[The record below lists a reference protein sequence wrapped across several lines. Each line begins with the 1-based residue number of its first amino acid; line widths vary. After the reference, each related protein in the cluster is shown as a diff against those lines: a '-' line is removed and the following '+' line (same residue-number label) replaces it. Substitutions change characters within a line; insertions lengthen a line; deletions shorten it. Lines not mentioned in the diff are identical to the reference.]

1 MKILLKLLVF
11 ILVYC
16 WSGFATKMILL
27 DVLPNYLPTETH
39 PMHRLY
45 WAYLLWVS
53 MACLLLLL
61 MAGAW
66 MVEIQLPQQCTNMV
80 LYVGLPLALVIL
92 VMSLLFLV
100 VWVFTFPCLLF
111 ALYLYQWYRQTKPT
125 PTGQVFAVH
134 CHKSQLMPKTL
145 TGRIK
150 RPVNMFRHIK
160 ISPWPRT
167 NTRPQL
173 SPSQNLP
180 S

>member
-27 DVLPNYLPTETH
+27 DVLPNYLPTDEH
-39 PMHRLY
+39 PMHSLY
-45 WAYLLWVS
+45 WVYMLWVS

-66 MVEIQLPQQCTNMV
+66 MVEIPLPQQCTNMA

-92 VMSLLFLV
+92 VTSLLLLV

-111 ALYLYQWYRQTKPT
+111 ALYLYHWHRQIKPNPSAKSALPIATKT
-125 PTGQVFAVH
+125 D
-134 CHKSQLMPKTL
+134 
-145 TGRIK
+145 
-150 RPVNMFRHIK
+150 
-160 ISPWPRT
+160 
-167 NTRPQL
+167 
-173 SPSQNLP
+173 
-180 S
+180 

>member
-66 MVEIQLPQQCTNMV
+66 MVEIQLPQPYTNTA
-80 LYVGLPLALVIL
+80 LYAGAPLALVIL
-92 VMSLLFLV
+92 VMSLFLLV
-100 VWVFTFPCLLF
+100 MWVFTFPCLLF
-111 ALYLYQWYRQTKPT
+111 ALYLYHWHRQIKPT
-125 PTGQVFAVH
+125 PSA
-134 CHKSQLMPKTL
+134 KPA
-145 TGRIK
+145 
-150 RPVNMFRHIK
+150 
-160 ISPWPRT
+160 
-167 NTRPQL
+167 L
-173 SPSQNLP
+173 SAD
-180 S
+180 